1 MHTRQPVLDALRGW
15 IERLAGEPIREIAIE
30 RQTLAGGLEAPE
42 VVLVTARY
50 RDSSNR
56 PRMLRVVLKRL
67 DGRAVREAAVY
78 EQLAATYATDVS
90 PRLLGVWHAAPDR
103 ALLCIEAV
111 RRVRAWPWRDLSISG
126 ELLARLARFHTA
138 AAEAAPEVPEWDYEA
153 ELRTLAE
160 ATRTTVDRCR
170 FNPDLSVLA
179 RGLPSLNR
187 IVLALPRFRSQLLS
201 ERPLGRAPIHGDVHT
216 GNALLRR
223 RGRGDE
229 PVLLDWGRARTGS
242 PFEDVSAW
250 LQSLGFWEQAAR
262 RYHDTLFA
270 AYLSAFGLERK
281 LTPQIRAAYWMA
293 GASNALAGPLLH
305 HLSIVADER
314 QSASRRAVAF
324 QAARDWLRVVRRA
337 DAWWGG

>member
-1 MHTRQPVLDALRGW
+1 MGMRQAIPDVLRGW
-15 IERLAGEPIREIAIE
+15 IERLAGEPIRDVTIE
-30 RQTLAGGLEAPE
+30 RQALAGGLEAPE

-56 PRMLRVVLKRL
+56 PRMVRVVLKQL

-78 EQLAATYATDVS
+78 EQLAATCATDVS
-90 PRLLGVWHAAPDR
+90 PRRFGVWHAAPDR

-111 RRVRAWPWRDLSISG
+111 RRVRAWPWRDLSIAG

-153 ELRTLAE
+153 ELRTAAQ
-160 ATRTTVDRCR
+160 ATRTMVDRCR
-170 FNPDLSVLA
+170 LNPDLYVLA
-179 RGLPSLNR
+179 RDLPPLDR
-187 IVLALPRFRSQLLS
+187 IVLALPRLRSQLLT
-201 ERPLGRAPIHGDVHT
+201 ERPFARTPIHGDVHT
-216 GNALLRR
+216 GNALVRR

-229 PVLLDWGRARTGS
+229 PVLLDWGRARAAS
-242 PFEDVSAW
+242 PFEDVSSW
-250 LQSLGFWEQAAR
+250 LQSLGFWEQGAR

-270 AYLSAFGLERK
+270 VYLSAFGLERK
-281 LTPQIRAAYWMA
+281 LTAQIRAAYWMA

-305 HLSIVADER
+305 HLAIAEDER
-314 QSASRRAVAF
+314 QHASRRAAAF

-337 DAWWGG
+337 DAWWG

>member
-1 MHTRQPVLDALRGW
+1 MDPIRRWV
-15 IERLAGEPIREIAIE
+15 ERLAAEPMREASIE
-30 RQTLAGGLEAPE
+30 RKALGGGLEAPE
-42 VVLVTARY
+42 VALVTARY

-56 PRMLRVVLKRL
+56 ARMLRFVVKRL
-67 DGRAVREAAVY
+67 EGRAVREAAVY
-78 EQLAATYATDVS
+78 QRLAATYATDVS
-90 PRLLGVWHAAPDR
+90 PRLFGVEHAEGDR

-111 RRVRAWPWRDLSISG
+111 RRVRAWPWRDLSIAG
-126 ELLARLARFHTA
+126 ELLARLARFHAA

-153 ELRTLAE
+153 ELRILAE

-170 FNPDLSVLA
+170 LNPDLSALA
-179 RGLPSLNR
+179 RGLPPLDR

-201 ERPLGRAPIHGDVHT
+201 ERPFARAPIHGDVHT
-216 GNALLRR
+216 GNALVRR

-242 PFEDVSAW
+242 PLEDVSSW

-262 RYHDTLFA
+262 RYHDTLFS
-270 AYLSAFGLERK
+270 AYLSAFGMERK
-281 LTPQIRAAYWMA
+281 LTAQIRAAYWMA

-305 HLSIVADER
+305 HLSIVGDER
-314 QSASRRAVAF
+314 QSASRRAAAF

-337 DAWWGG
+337 DAWWS